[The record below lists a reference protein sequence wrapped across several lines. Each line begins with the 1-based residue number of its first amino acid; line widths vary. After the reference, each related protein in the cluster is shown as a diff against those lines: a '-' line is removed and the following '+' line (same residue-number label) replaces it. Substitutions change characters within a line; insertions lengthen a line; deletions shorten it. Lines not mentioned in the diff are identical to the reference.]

1 MSSGAANFN
10 VNAGDLHSDFGTGLI
25 YSDSGNVADPQTSAL
40 VGSYSASGL
49 VAPDSSLNRT
59 FILSQTAAQANT
71 NNYTI
76 VSFNQ
81 KTFAYVS
88 SLTLNNLSGSP
99 FEMVRVGSSGLAILT
114 SGGAGVYADGLGMLY
129 LINDSSFVSANSTP
143 AQSVA
148 LERGQHYWTKMSK
161 RELFNNAKKRS
172 LAAH

>member
-114 SGGAGVYADGLGMLY
+114 SGGAAGLCGGLGMVFLVY
-129 LINDSSFVSANSTP
+129 GFFFGSRNPHP

-148 LERGQHYWTKMSK
+148 LERGQH
-161 RELFNNAKKRS
+161 
-172 LAAH
+172 